1 MGTAGRSGAPTGRGT
16 HSRSELPH
24 PTSPHLAT
32 SNFQQL
38 LKKAKILHFWQVLEA
53 EAGWTGPERPRR
65 PVARRVSAERADCA
79 VGSG

>member
-38 LKKAKILHFWQVLEA
+38 LKKAKILHFLAGFWRLRLA
-53 EAGWTGPERPRR
+53 ET
-65 PVARRVSAERADCA
+65 ARN
-79 VGSG
+79 GSGGRAGTAVRSALLEKLIAQ

>member
-38 LKKAKILHFWQVLEA
+38 LKKAKILHFL
-53 EAGWTGPERPRR
+53 AGFRRLRLAGADGGPGEPPGAWRAAQRR
-65 PVARRVSAERADCA
+65 LCPLIAQ
-79 VGSG
+79 

>member
-38 LKKAKILHFWQVLEA
+38 LKKAKILHFLADFGGLSWLA
-53 EAGWTGPERPRR
+53 
-65 PVARRVSAERADCA
+65 VA
-79 VGSG
+79 GSGASSVSRAAALIAQ

>member
-38 LKKAKILHFWQVLEA
+38 LKKAKILHFL
-53 EAGWTGPERPRR
+53 AGFRRLRQAGRPGTPPAGSWVRR
-65 PVARRVSAERADCA
+65 GVDFQLRSLIAQ
-79 VGSG
+79 

>member
-38 LKKAKILHFWQVLEA
+38 LKKAKILHFLA
-53 EAGWTGPERPRR
+53 DLAGLSWLRLPGGAPGGWSWRARG
-65 PVARRVSAERADCA
+65 ARRNRQLIAQ
-79 VGSG
+79 